1 MSRNLTLLGA
11 IPATIAIGL
20 VAVSLYGGDDPRN
33 ESASADRVPRQ
44 SSRARGGTKS
54 TEFPANAGQQSQRSL
69 RAWAAAMDDAGLA
82 RAAARLADQLPAD
95 GGDDPSAK
103 ALICAVLKEWGSRDV
118 DAALA
123 FVSAFDADWQ
133 GRTGDP
139 HFHLG
144 SPGSYL
150 NLAVLVGHSETDAG
164 DAWRRLSGRNT
175 VGTGNDFILP
185 LPGDLF
191 TLTNAEEAAAA
202 DLLFRNFLRQSP
214 EGALDALRV
223 AKREGQTDFTW
234 NEGLLTCLAGIED
247 PTDRLSLFNELVPMQ
262 AALARP
268 EAVTRNSIDAILNNP
283 NRRIG
288 YSAKE
293 STAKA
298 LAGLAARDPAQA
310 WQVLEET
317 DGDAG
322 RRSELAE
329 SFIRI
334 CSSRQQEKALGF
346 IEERLRDSGFVKPS
360 VSLALCLLPHHPEL
374 AIEVIS
380 RRPREILPDVRW
392 DELLDSFEVPQTTAT
407 PWPVAEGVAAP
418 PDPDEFRTRAL
429 RALENAALD
438 EETRDALLKRLR

>member
-1 MSRNLTLLGA
+1 MSRNLAILGT
-11 IPATIAIGL
+11 IPAAIAIGV
-20 VAVSLYGGDDPRN
+20 VAVTLRGGDDPRS

-44 SSRARGGTKS
+44 SSRARGGPDS

-69 RAWAAAMDDAGLA
+69 RAWAAALDDAGLA
-82 RAAARLADQLPAD
+82 RAAARLADRLPAD

-139 HFHLG
+139 HFQLG
-144 SPGSYL
+144 SPAHCL
-150 NLAVLVGHSETDAG
+150 KLAILVGDSETDAG
-164 DAWRRLSGRNT
+164 NAWSRLADENETRTSS
-175 VGTGNDFILP
+175 DFIIP
-185 LPGDLF
+185 LGQLISSD
-191 TLTNAEEAAAA
+191 AENAAAA
-202 DLLFRNFLRQSP
+202 GLVFRNFLRQSP
-214 EGALDALRV
+214 EGALDALRA
-223 AKREGQTDFTW
+223 AKRVSRMGSTW
-234 NEGLLTCLAGIED
+234 NEGLLTCLADIEN
-247 PTDRLSLFNELVPMQ
+247 PADRLSLFHELVPLDE
-262 AALARP
+262 ALATP
-268 EAVTRNSIDAILNNP
+268 PAVTRGSIDAILNNP

-293 STAKA
+293 SAAKA

-317 DGDAG
+317 DGDTG
-322 RRSELAE
+322 QRSDLAE

-334 CSSRQQEKALGF
+334 CSSRQQEKALRF

-380 RRPREILPDVRW
+380 RSPREFLPDVRW
-392 DELLDSFEVPQTTAT
+392 DELLDSFEVPNTTAT
-407 PWPVAEGVAAP
+407 PWPVADDIAATP
-418 PDPDEFRTRAL
+418 GPDEFRTRAL
-429 RALENAALD
+429 RAIENATLD
-438 EETRDALLKRLR
+438 EETRDALLKTIR